1 VDVSDFYDDYVPRQ
15 VSVGINDRHRS
26 ILGLLVR
33 FGLRPH
39 HHVLEIGSGV
49 GTVTE
54 LIADALDSAGSVT
67 GIDISPKSIEIAR
80 RRLGNRGNVTLISGN
95 ILEVEVTDRFDVV
108 VLPDVIEHIPLEL
121 HEQLFGRIAG
131 WLRDDGFA
139 LLHYPN
145 PHHLQWVHEHRPH
158 LLQIVD
164 QPIHADVLLA
174 NACPHGLY
182 LDHYERY
189 SIWVREGDY
198 VFAVLRSLEG
208 IGEFHDLPEPRPSL
222 WVRMSRRAKRSL
234 RLLARRRV
242 SQAPE

>member
-1 VDVSDFYDDYVPRQ
+1 MTPNVTMQRYLWWWHAGSRTKLPIHSLWEVALVDVSDFYDDYVPRQ

-108 VLPDVIEHIPLEL
+108 VL
-121 HEQLFGRIAG
+121 
-131 WLRDDGFA
+131 
-139 LLHYPN
+139 
-145 PHHLQWVHEHRPH
+145 
-158 LLQIVD
+158 
-164 QPIHADVLLA
+164 
-174 NACPHGLY
+174 
-182 LDHYERY
+182 
-189 SIWVREGDY
+189 
-198 VFAVLRSLEG
+198 
-208 IGEFHDLPEPRPSL
+208 
-222 WVRMSRRAKRSL
+222 
-234 RLLARRRV
+234 
-242 SQAPE
+242 